1 MTRSARPTPSDA
13 ERHFERLAA
22 SFVVRPG
29 VTDRGPGWGA
39 SSLKV
44 QGRIFAMLS
53 NQGTLVVKLPRAR
66 VDALVE
72 SGDGVRY
79 DPRRGRPLK
88 EWLELD
94 PASRK
99 RWATLAGEALAF
111 VGGS

>member
-1 MTRSARPTPSDA
+1 MAKSAGPISSDV
-13 ERHFERLAA
+13 EQRFERLVA
-22 SFVVRPG
+22 SFVGRPG
-29 VTDRGPGWGA
+29 VTDRGRGWGA

-53 NQGTLVVKLPRAR
+53 NKGTLVVKLPRAR

-79 DPRRGRPLK
+79 DPRGGRPLK

-94 PASRK
+94 PGSRK
-99 RWATLAGEALAF
+99 RWAALAGEALEF
-111 VGGS
+111 VGEI